1 MADQTVYHVT
11 PHDEGWAV
19 TKEGATR
26 ASAVEAKKGEA
37 VDTAREYAKKQTPSQ
52 VIVHKKDGT
61 IQKQFTYPADDDASS
76 NGADAAKSSA
86 KSAPKSPAK
95 AAKKSA
101 SKVPVPTLPD
111 IDKDALVQELK
122 VRGDQ
127 LVDQV
132 RTLVEEGNARRV
144 IIKKDGRTVMEL
156 PLSVGVGGAAAAI
169 LVSPVLAALGA
180 LGALVADVDVV
191 VERDPKKV

>member
-1 MADQTVYHVT
+1 MADQTIYRVT
-11 PHDEGWAV
+11 PHEEGWAV

-26 ASAVEAKKGEA
+26 ASAVEDTKETA
-37 VDTAREYAKKQTPSQ
+37 VDTAREYAKKQMPSQ
-52 VIVHKKDGT
+52 VIVHKKDGSVH
-61 IQKQFTYPADDDASS
+61 KQFTYPADDAPN
-76 NGADAAKSSA
+76 NGAGTTK
-86 KSAPKSPAK
+86 APKVSVPA
-95 AAKKSA
+95 
-101 SKVPVPTLPD
+101 LPE

-156 PLSVGVGGAAAAI
+156 PLSVGVGGAAAALLI
-169 LVSPVLAALGA
+169 SPVLAALGA

-191 VERDPKKV
+191 VERDPKKQ

>member
-1 MADQTVYHVT
+1 MAKQTTYRVE
-11 PHDEGWAV
+11 PHEEGWSV
-19 TKEGATR
+19 TKEGASR
-26 ASAVEAKKGEA
+26 ASAVEAKKEEA
-37 VDTAREYAKKQTPSQ
+37 VHTAREYAKNQVPSR
-52 VIVHKKDGT
+52 VIVHKKDGSVH
-61 IQKQFTYPADDDASS
+61 KEFTYPADDDAS
-76 NGADAAKSSA
+76 NGAASLKNAL
-86 KSAPKSPAK
+86 PAM
-95 AAKKSA
+95 
-101 SKVPVPTLPD
+101 PE

-156 PLSVGVGGAAAAI
+156 PLSVGVGGAAAALLI
-169 LVSPVLAALGA
+169 SPVLAALGA

-191 VERDPKKV
+191 VERDPKKTKSKQ